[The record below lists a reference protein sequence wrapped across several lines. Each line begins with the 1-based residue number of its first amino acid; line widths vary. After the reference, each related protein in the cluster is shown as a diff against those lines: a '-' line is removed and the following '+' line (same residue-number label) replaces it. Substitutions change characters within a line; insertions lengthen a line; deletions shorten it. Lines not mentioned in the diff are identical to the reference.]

1 MNLKNKKGQTVTI
14 FLVIGL
20 IIIISALLIIILNR
34 EEAKEPLETGAG
46 KAPEFAGQT
55 ELKNY
60 VDECLQDSV
69 LQGLEIM
76 RLQGGYIE
84 IPDGIETML
93 VKDEEN
99 KQVAIVDGVR
109 KVVVNPNGLGNNV
122 PYWLKR
128 DSIAVPSIDLMEFHL
143 LQHVAIEL
151 GSCIDDFLPF
161 REQKFEIE
169 YGEIEPEVEME
180 SQVVVKIKF
189 PITATK
195 GEINIEIDEFIYTV
209 PIDMEKIVTMATNII
224 GYETEFTF
232 LEEHTQNLISIY
244 SGLDAGML
252 PPYFMSISGT
262 ECNQVRWS
270 KKEVGEKLKK
280 IIEKNFEH
288 LKIDNTK
295 FERMESNDERVAGT
309 YDSFI
314 YRFFEEEY
322 PSLMIDFSYKPEW
335 NFNSY
340 NIKPSSGDS
349 IEPDSFK
356 QKIPLVGKICVLEY
370 SYKYTID
377 HGVLVEIE
385 DDKSAMIDPVGQV
398 YFNEKGYKFQYVID
412 NYLCG
417 NQNRLCTG
425 RPLYSYDFSNIL
437 EAANITE
444 LPQTMFCDKNQRTS
458 SNITIKIVNSDNSS
472 ILPNID
478 IHYKC
483 GSYVNDCFIGRTD
496 ENGILKS
503 KFPKCINGRL
513 YTVENDYINLD
524 EALTVYNEPERTLVF
539 ELEPLKEID
548 IDIKKVDLK
557 DYVRNYHETNS
568 FSVDNSLVNLKEDE
582 HVDITLNGPNTIF
595 HRHPEFYNRKLKI
608 SSGLYNL
615 GLNLYGKIS
624 FDKTEIYNGTI
635 QKFNGF
641 LPIGKTN
648 IGWDIKKQEIKD
660 KVTFFVLSNFDSK
673 DVETFT
679 DVNDNIMGLDGNLSA
694 ELLYKC
700 VRKINKSTGR
710 EFCDYE
716 SCSFIDADGTNNI
729 DFKDNTNNCEK
740 AYTVEIKKE
749 DYESFIRPRFE

>member
-1 MNLKNKKGQTVTI
+1 
-14 FLVIGL
+14 
-20 IIIISALLIIILNR
+20 
-34 EEAKEPLETGAG
+34 
-46 KAPEFAGQT
+46 
-55 ELKNY
+55 
-60 VDECLQDSV
+60 
-69 LQGLEIM
+69 
-76 RLQGGYIE
+76 
-84 IPDGIETML
+84 
-93 VKDEEN
+93 
-99 KQVAIVDGVR
+99 
-109 KVVVNPNGLGNNV
+109 
-122 PYWLKR
+122 
-128 DSIAVPSIDLMEFHL
+128 
-143 LQHVAIEL
+143 
-151 GSCIDDFLPF
+151 
-161 REQKFEIE
+161 
-169 YGEIEPEVEME
+169 
-180 SQVVVKIKF
+180 
-189 PITATK
+189 
-195 GEINIEIDEFIYTV
+195 
-209 PIDMEKIVTMATNII
+209 
-224 GYETEFTF
+224 
-232 LEEHTQNLISIY
+232 
-244 SGLDAGML
+244 
-252 PPYFMSISGT
+252 
-262 ECNQVRWS
+262 
-270 KKEVGEKLKK
+270 
-280 IIEKNFEH
+280 
-288 LKIDNTK
+288 
-295 FERMESNDERVAGT
+295 
-309 YDSFI
+309 
-314 YRFFEEEY
+314 
-322 PSLMIDFSYKPEW
+322 
-335 NFNSY
+335 
-340 NIKPSSGDS
+340 
-349 IEPDSFK
+349 
-356 QKIPLVGKICVLEY
+356 
-370 SYKYTID
+370 
-377 HGVLVEIE
+377 
-385 DDKSAMIDPVGQV
+385 MIDPVGQV